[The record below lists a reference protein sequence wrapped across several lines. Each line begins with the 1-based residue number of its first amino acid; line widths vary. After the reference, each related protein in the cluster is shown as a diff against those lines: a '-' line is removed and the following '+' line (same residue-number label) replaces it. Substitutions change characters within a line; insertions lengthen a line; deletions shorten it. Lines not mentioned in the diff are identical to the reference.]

1 MKLGNYAIISIE
13 QDFFIK
19 MHDSMTVL
27 NYDEK
32 KSKKPCD
39 LGCYLVVFGRS
50 YVVPHSFKA

>member
-1 MKLGNYAIISIE
+1 ME

-19 MHDSMTVL
+19 MHDSVTAL

-32 KSKKPCD
+32 KSKKSCD

-50 YVVPHSFKA
+50 YVVPHSFKV